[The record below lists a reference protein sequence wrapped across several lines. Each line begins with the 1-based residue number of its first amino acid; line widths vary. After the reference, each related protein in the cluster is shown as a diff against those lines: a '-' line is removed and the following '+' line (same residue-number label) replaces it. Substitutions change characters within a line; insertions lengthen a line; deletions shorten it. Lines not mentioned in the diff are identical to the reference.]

1 MVFPLIPLAS
11 SASACFRLLS
21 LDAQAA
27 SGRNTMTQQKQTTIW
42 ERMLSTRHYR
52 ATNPIQYPY
61 ADGWTPLSA
70 LEMQYAAGY

>member
-1 MVFPLIPLAS
+1 
-11 SASACFRLLS
+11 
-21 LDAQAA
+21 
-27 SGRNTMTQQKQTTIW
+27 MTQQKQTTIW

-52 ATNPIQYPY
+52 ATNPIQYAY